1 MSGMLDGVK
10 VLDFTTNAAGPT
22 AGGALADYGA
32 YVVKIEKPKTGADE
46 RSFGVQVDGKS
57 LLSAWFN
64 RGKKSVVLDLKDPD
78 AIAIVKNM
86 VKDFDVL
93 IENNRPGVMKK
104 LGLDYETIHAINPR
118 LVYCSVSAF
127 GQEGPYSKN
136 PGYDLLAQA
145 MSGMMDITGEKD
157 GPPLKHGT
165 TLGDYFGGV
174 NAFAS
179 IVTALYYQQKTG
191 IGQHVDVGLLQG
203 LIYLNSTIDYTN
215 VNIFTKRN
223 GNHHPALCPYGLFEG
238 SNGQSI
244 IIGAVNPKMWN
255 ILCNVMEKPEL
266 IEDERFS
273 TLQKRIANQKELIAI
288 IEEWL
293 RKFEDIN
300 DALQKL
306 GTAGVPS
313 CKVYTVNDVIHDEHI
328 LSQKYLVEVDTPDDV
343 TSKEKYLARNCSAKF
358 SEAPGVIKKGPVLGQ
373 HNHEILEQ
381 YGLTSEQVDELENR
395 WR

>member
-1 MSGMLDGVK
+1 MSGMLDGVR

-46 RSFGVQVDGKS
+46 RSFGVRVDDKS

-64 RGKKSVVLDLKDPD
+64 RGKKSVVLDLKDTMSID
-78 AIAIVKNM
+78 IVKTM

-104 LGLDYETIHAINPR
+104 LGLDYETLHELNPR

-127 GQEGPYSKN
+127 GQDGPYSKK

-145 MSGMMDITGEKD
+145 MSGMMDITGEKG

-165 TLGDYFGGV
+165 TIGDYFGGV

-191 IGQHVDVGLLQG
+191 IGQHVDVSLLQG

-215 VNIFTKRN
+215 VNVFTTRN
-223 GNHHPALCPYGLFEG
+223 GNHHPALCPYGLFRG
-238 SNGQSI
+238 KNGQNI
-244 IIGAVNPKMWN
+244 IIGAVNAKMWT
-255 ILCNVMEKPEL
+255 ILCNSMGKSEI
-266 IEDERFS
+266 IEDERYS
-273 TLQKRIANQKELIAI
+273 TLQKRIENQNEVIKI
-288 IEEWL
+288 IEDWL
-293 RKFEDIN
+293 QNFDDIVE
-300 DALQKL
+300 AQKL
-306 GTAGVPS
+306 LDTAGVPC
-313 CKVYTVNDVIHDEHI
+313 CKVYSVKDVIEDEHI
-328 LSQKYLVEVDTPDDV
+328 RTQGYLVMTQTPDDV
-343 TSKEKYLARNCSAKF
+343 SSMDTYLARNCNAKF
-358 SEAPGVIKKGPVLGQ
+358 SETPGVIKKGPTLGQ

-381 YGLTSEQVDELENR
+381 YGLTAEQVDELENR